1 MDIIFAMDIRGGL
14 VVKGYKGERDRYE
27 PIERHS
33 KICATSDPL
42 NVIGTVKP
50 RRTYIAD
57 LDRIVGSGSNSL
69 ILKRLAGHTETLIDI
84 GIRRLD
90 DVREAER
97 IADTVIVGT
106 ETGHL
111 EIIRDA
117 QSTKIA
123 VSIDLKAGRA
133 ISPDPALS
141 GDPIEII
148 EKMNLYKMRELI
160 MLDINL
166 VGTKQGV
173 DFDLIE
179 RVIDISGHP
188 IIVAGGVRNGEELDR
203 LEDLGAAGVVISAA
217 IHEGIIP
224 VDVVR

>member
-1 MDIIFAMDIRGGL
+1 MDVIFAMDIRGGI
-14 VVKGYKGERDRYE
+14 VVKGYKGERERYE

-33 KICATSDPL
+33 KICTTSDPL
-42 NVIGTVKP
+42 NVIDAVKP

-57 LDRIVGSGSNSL
+57 LDRILGSGSNSL
-69 ILKRLAGHTETLIDI
+69 ILKRLADRTETLIDI
-84 GIRRLD
+84 GVRRLD

-97 IADTVIVGT
+97 IGDTAIIGT
-106 ETGHL
+106 ETGNL
-111 EIIRDA
+111 EIIRGA

-133 ISPDPALS
+133 TSPDPALA
-141 GDPIEII
+141 GDPIEIV

-160 MLDINL
+160 VLDISL

-179 RVIDISGHP
+179 RAVDISGHP
-188 IIVAGGVRNGEELDR
+188 IIIAGGIKNNEDLDR
-203 LEDLGAAGVVISAA
+203 LEDLGAAGVVLSTA

-224 VDVVR
+224 VDLVR

>member
-1 MDIIFAMDIRGGL
+1 MDVIFAMDIRGGI
-14 VVKGYKGERDRYE
+14 VVKGYKGERERYE

-33 KICATSDPL
+33 KICTTSDPL
-42 NVIGTVKP
+42 NVIDAVKP

-57 LDRIVGSGSNSL
+57 LDRILGSGSNSL
-69 ILKRLAGHTETLIDI
+69 ILKRLAGRTETLIDI
-84 GIRRLD
+84 GVRRLD

-97 IADTVIVGT
+97 IGDTAIIGT
-106 ETGHL
+106 ETGNL
-111 EIIRDA
+111 EIIRGA

-133 ISPDPALS
+133 TSPDPALA
-141 GDPIEII
+141 GDPIEIV

-160 MLDINL
+160 VLDISL

-179 RVIDISGHP
+179 RAVDISGHP
-188 IIVAGGVRNGEELDR
+188 ILIAGGIKNNEDLDR
-203 LEDLGAAGVVISAA
+203 LEDLGAAGVVLSTA

-224 VDVVR
+224 VDLVR

>member
-42 NVIGTVKP
+42 NVIGAVKP

-69 ILKRLAGHTETLIDI
+69 ILKRLAGRTETLIDI

-97 IADTVIVGT
+97 IADTAIIGT
-106 ETGHL
+106 ETGNI
-111 EIIRDA
+111 EIIRNA

-123 VSIDLKAGRA
+123 VSIDLKTGRA
-133 ISPDPALS
+133 MSHDPALS

-160 MLDINL
+160 VLDINL

-203 LEDLGAAGVVISAA
+203 LEDLGAAGVVISTA

-224 VDVVR
+224 VDIVR

>member
-1 MDIIFAMDIRGGL
+1 MDIIFAMDIRGGV
-14 VVKGYKGERDRYE
+14 VVKGYKGERERYE

-33 KICATSDPL
+33 KICVTSDPM
-42 NVIGTVKP
+42 NVIDTVKP

-57 LDRIVGSGSNSL
+57 LDRILGSGNNSL
-69 ILKRLAGHTETLIDI
+69 ILKRLADRTETLIDI
-84 GIRRLD
+84 GTRRLD

-97 IADTVIVGT
+97 IGDTAIIGT
-106 ETGHL
+106 ETGNL
-111 EIIRDA
+111 EIIRGA
-117 QSTKIA
+117 QSTKIV

-133 ISPDPALS
+133 TSPDPALS
-141 GDPIEII
+141 GDPIAIV

-160 MLDINL
+160 VLDIDL

-179 RVIDISGHP
+179 RAIDISGHP
-188 IIVAGGVRNGEELDR
+188 IIVAGGIKNSEELDR
-203 LEDLGAAGVVISAA
+203 LEDLGAAGVVLSTA

-224 VDVVR
+224 VDLVR